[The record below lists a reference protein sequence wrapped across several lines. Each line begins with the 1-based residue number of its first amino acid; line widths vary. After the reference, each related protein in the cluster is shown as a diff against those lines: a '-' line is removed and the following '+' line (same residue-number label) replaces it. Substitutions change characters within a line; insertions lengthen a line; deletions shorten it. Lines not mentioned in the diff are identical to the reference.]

1 LSPSAAETHRV
12 RLRPL
17 NVSDLDLYRRWLR
30 PDAEWRDLDGP
41 YYPRPEEDELD
52 RTLLSTRLWIESGCR
67 PDPLRRFAVADPST
81 DLLFGAVARYWIS
94 RETHWPAIGIDIY
107 DPKLWGRG
115 LGFEALGLWTD
126 LLFREE
132 RGIVRLDLRT
142 WSGNTR
148 MMRLAEKLGYRLE
161 ARFRK
166 ARVVDGVHFDAL
178 GYGILKEEWQARYP
192 EGFSV

>member
-1 LSPSAAETHRV
+1 LSLSEAETHRV

-17 NVSDLDLYRRWLR
+17 KVSDLDLYRRWLR
-30 PDAEWRDLDGP
+30 PDAEWRNLDGP
-41 YYPRPEEDELD
+41 YYPRPDEAELD

-67 PDPLRRFAVADPST
+67 PDPFKRFAIADSST

-94 RETHWPAIGIDIY
+94 QETRWPAIGIDIY

-132 RGIVRLDLRT
+132 QDIVRLDMRT

-166 ARVVDGVHFDAL
+166 ARVVDGEYFDGL
-178 GYGILKEEWQARYP
+178 GYGILREEWLARYP
-192 EGFSV
+192 DGFSI

>member
-1 LSPSAAETHRV
+1 MSPPELETRRV

-17 NVSDLDLYRRWLR
+17 KVSDLDLYRSWLR
-30 PDAEWRDLDGP
+30 PDAEWRELDGP
-41 YYPRPEEDELD
+41 YYDRPDDTELD
-52 RTLLSTRLWIESGCR
+52 GALLSTLLWIESGDR
-67 PDPLRRFAVADPST
+67 PDPFQRFAIVDPAT

-94 RETHWPAIGIDIY
+94 RETLWPAIGIDIY

-132 RGIVRLDLRT
+132 KGIVRLDMRT

-166 ARVVDGVHFDAL
+166 ARIVDGEYFDGL
-178 GYGILKEEWQARYP
+178 GYGILKEEWRARYP
-192 EGFSV
+192 EGFSA